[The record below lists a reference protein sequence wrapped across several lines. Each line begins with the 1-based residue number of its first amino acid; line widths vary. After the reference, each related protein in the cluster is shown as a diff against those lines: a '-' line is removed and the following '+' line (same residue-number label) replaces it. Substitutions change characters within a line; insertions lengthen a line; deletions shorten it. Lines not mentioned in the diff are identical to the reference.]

1 MARGSGAGL
10 AVVLTVARRAGSSAG
25 AAEYDPPHVRGLE
38 PFNAPPL
45 ASGNVSISGA
55 SFGAVDASPG
65 TPLPSRTEWTRLV
78 PPPVLTGHVSP
89 LPQAHGWAGAPA
101 RPRAGPPTPRCNA
114 AAARRACA
122 GAGGRSLCPP
132 PPLSYQVDT
141 PRPSS
146 RTNRTRRVP
155 GQVTVAGGVGT
166 SARLFSFDAPNVT
179 GVARAGAGGPG
190 ASADVLLF
198 GRNFGTADH
207 SFAARLPPAGCN
219 STVWVADS
227 AIRCRLPG
235 GPPQVRSHLLRRGIE
250 L

>member
-25 AAEYDPPHVRGLE
+25 AAAYDPPHAQRLE
-38 PFNAPPL
+38 PLNAPPL
-45 ASGNVSISGA
+45 ASGNVSVSGA

-65 TPLPSRTEWTRLV
+65 ARLGGSACLATR
-78 PPPVLTGHVSP
+78 
-89 LPQAHGWAGAPA
+89 WASDSALQCRCSEAGV
-101 RPRAGPPTPRCNA
+101 RKSGRALA
-114 AAARRACA
+114 
-122 GAGGRSLCPP
+122 
-132 PPLSYQVDT
+132 
-141 PRPSS
+141 
-146 RTNRTRRVP
+146 
-155 GQVTVAGGVGT
+155 VTVASGVGT
-166 SARLFSFDAPNVT
+166 SARLFSFDAPYVT
-179 GVARAGAGGPG
+179 GVARVGGGGPG

-235 GPPQVRSHLLRRGIE
+235 GPPQVHSHLHRRGIE